1 MIAKINRGKNLMGA
15 LYYNYHKVE
24 KEKAQV
30 LFTQK
35 MIEAPDGSYSV
46 SQLANSFELYL
57 LANRKTEKPVLHISI
72 NPDPKDTVSDADFNN
87 IAQDYMKQMGYEQQP
102 FVVFKH
108 TDINRTHIHIVS
120 ICVDEQGRK
129 ISDQFEKRRSMV
141 ICRSLE
147 KEYNLISAIEKKEN
161 LQHFTFTP
169 VDYKSGDIKSQMA
182 SVLRY
187 LPKYYKFQSFGGYNA
202 LLSRLNITVE
212 EVKGEYNGITKQG
225 LVYFALNDKGEK
237 ISNPFKAS
245 LFGKSAGYTHLQSY
259 YEKSKIILKD
269 HPNKASLKATIEKN
283 MHATTNE
290 ITFINRLQQQG
301 IDTVIRR
308 SKEGRIYGITFIDH
322 SSKTIWN
329 GSQFGK
335 NLSANF
341 FEEYWNKDDRLQYS
355 SHENMSNSKRDQSE
369 KIDIGQA
376 QELFNFLDKENI
388 QNDSLENGLIDALGG
403 LFSSHQGEDYDEEAF
418 AKMIKKKTKQR
429 KR

>member
-1 MIAKINRGKNLMGA
+1 MIYG
-15 LYYNYHKVE
+15 
-24 KEKAQV
+24 V
-30 LFTQK
+30 L
-35 MIEAPDGSYSV
+35 
-46 SQLANSFELYL
+46 
-57 LANRKTEKPVLHISI
+57 
-72 NPDPKDTVSDADFNN
+72 
-87 IAQDYMKQMGYEQQP
+87 
-102 FVVFKH
+102 VFQH

-169 VDYKSGDIKSQMA
+169 VDYKSGDVKSQMA
-182 SVLRY
+182 SALRY

-237 ISNPFKAS
+237 ASNPFKAS
-245 LFGKSAGYTHLQSY
+245 LFGKSAGYMHLQSY

-269 HPNKASLKATIEKN
+269 HPDKASLNATIEKN
-283 MHATTNE
+283 MQATTNE
-290 ITFINRLQQQG
+290 INFTNRLQQHG

-322 SSKTIWN
+322 STKTIWN

-335 NLSANF
+335 NLSANA
-341 FEEYWNKDDRLQYS
+341 FEEYWNNNDKLPYSAHDNKSNLEKDQL
-355 SHENMSNSKRDQSE
+355 E
-369 KIDIGQA
+369 KMDVGQTH
-376 QELFNFLDKENI
+376 ELFNFLDKENI
-388 QNDSLENGLIDALGG
+388 QNISLENGLIGALGG
-403 LFSSHQGEDYDEEAF
+403 LLSNDQGEDYEEEAF